1 LELLGLLIQ
10 NQQQQRMKL
19 LKELKPLAVSV
30 RKGFYFALRFLFNLP
45 PYRSLIHSKQSKCL
59 YGVVGHL

>member
-1 LELLGLLIQ
+1 
-10 NQQQQRMKL
+10 MKL